1 MLNNIT
7 EVNNVSNSKS
17 NKTYFR
23 TILRKIVFCSQPG
36 MSIFLVW
43 AYHPSLDAQPSSFS
57 GHSNDARGFMQQ
69 TLIPAAITPTPTP
82 GRNVHSRKEK
92 PTVNSRSDAA

>member
-1 MLNNIT
+1 M
-7 EVNNVSNSKS
+7 SNSKS
-17 NKTYFR
+17 NKNYFR

-43 AYHPSLDAQPSSFS
+43 AYHPSVDAQPSSFPQ
-57 GHSNDARGFMQQ
+57 HSNDARGVMQQ

-82 GRNVHSRKEK
+82 GRNVHSTKEN
-92 PTVNSRSDAA
+92 PTVNSKSDAA